1 MVQTIAFMT
10 LQEHILS
17 LISLNASEL
26 AARRDEG
33 LHVFSDL
40 RNALN
45 KGTVRSAEPDPK
57 SQSGWK
63 VNTWVKQGILLG
75 FKLGK
80 LTMIESAAPWFFS
93 DKDTLPVRH
102 FTDSENVR
110 IVPGGSTIR
119 DGAYIAP
126 GVIVMPPA
134 YMNIGAYIGSGT
146 LVDSHA
152 LVGSCAQLGERVH
165 LSAAAQIGGVL
176 EPAGALPVIIEDDVL
191 VGGNCGVYEGCVV
204 KKRAVLAS
212 GVILTGSTPIYDL
225 VNSKII
231 KRAGENEPLIIP
243 EGAVIVAGS
252 RSVANK
258 SEFASEQGL
267 SLYTPIIIK
276 YRDEKT
282 DARTALE
289 GALR

>member
-1 MVQTIAFMT
+1 MKENLKESI
-10 LQEHILS
+10 ES
-17 LISLNASEL
+17 LCSLTSESLASHRSDAL
-26 AARRDEG
+26 A
-33 LHVFSDL
+33 VFVEL

-45 KGTVRSAEPDPK
+45 SGTIRSAEPDATSP
-57 SQSGWK
+57 SGWK
-63 VNTWVKQGILLG
+63 VNTWVKQGILIG

-80 LTMIESAAPWFFS
+80 LKILDSAEPWFFS

-102 FTDSENVR
+102 FSDSENVR
-110 IVPGGSTIR
+110 VVPGGSTIR
-119 DGAYIAP
+119 DGAFIAP

-134 YMNIGAYIGSGT
+134 YINIGAYIGAGT

-176 EPAGALPVIIEDDVL
+176 EPAGAMPVIIEDDVL
-191 VGGNCGVYEGCVV
+191 VGGNCGVYEGCIV

-231 KRAGENEPLIIP
+231 KRANENEPLIIP

-252 RSVANK
+252 RSVAGK
-258 SEFASEQGL
+258 SDFAKKEGL